1 MPHLKIMRKTTIHF
15 VRTTRLANQQVYP
28 ENEQKCDHLLCN
40 DHSLSSFQAIPLK
53 GKLIFPYNW
62 NKYTS
67 LEG

>member
-15 VRTTRLANQQVYP
+15 VRTTRLANQPVHP
-28 ENEQKCDHLLCN
+28 ENEQKYDHLLCHG
-40 DHSLSSFQAIPLK
+40 HSLSSFQAIRLK
-53 GKLIFPYNW
+53 GKLIFPSNW